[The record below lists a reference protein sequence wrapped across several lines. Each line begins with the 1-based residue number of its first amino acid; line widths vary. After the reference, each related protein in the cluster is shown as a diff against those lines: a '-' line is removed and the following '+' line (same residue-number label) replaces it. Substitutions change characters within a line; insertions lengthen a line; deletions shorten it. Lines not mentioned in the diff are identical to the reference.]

1 MTNTAASGT
10 STLTLAPL
18 SGSIST
24 FRGVIQ
30 NGTATV
36 AVTMTTPGTQV
47 IAGTDTY
54 SGSTTITAGTLQLG
68 STTALASSM
77 PVTIGNNGVFDLGG
91 FSPTLAS
98 LTGTGIVFNGVG
110 GASTLI
116 LSPTSGTSTYGGSIR
131 DGLGTV
137 ALTISATG
145 TEVLTGSST
154 YSGPTTIS
162 SGTLQLG
169 NGGNTGSINGSSGVT
184 DNTLLVFDVSGTSTF
199 SPVISGVGN
208 VTQNSGGVMILTA
221 SNTYSGLTTISNGTL
236 QIGNGV
242 DGSINNTSGFTGN
255 GTLAYDLSGGTTL
268 SIALTGGMGL
278 AQIGTG
284 TVIVTGNETYTGQ
297 TTIGSGDILQ
307 IGNNGTAG
315 SINGGSISDS
325 GTLAFDLTNP
335 TTTFGRSINGTGG
348 VTQMT
353 ATVLKL
359 TGGGN
364 YSGQT
369 TISAGHHPVWHRKRP
384 GEFVNHFLWQRQHGG
399 GPQRRVRVGR
409 GANRQR
415 HREPEH
421 RRVHHPHAHADLGR
435 EHHLRR
441 RPAKQLGHAQLDS
454 RRPGHAGSRRQ

>member
-1 MTNTAASGT
+1 MQMTSTLLKITGNDSYTGPTTISAGTIQLGNSFALGNSSTVSFGSSSAVLDLDSYSATIGALAGNGTVTNTAASGT

-24 FRGVIQ
+24 FRGVIR

-36 AVTMTTPGTQV
+36 AVTINGAGTQV

-116 LSPTSGTSTYGGSIR
+116 FAPTSGTSTYGGSIR

-184 DNTLLVFDVSGTSTF
+184 DNTLLVFDVSGTATF

-236 QIGNGV
+236 QIGNG
-242 DGSINNTSGFTGN
+242 GPARS
-255 GTLAYDLSGGTTL
+255 
-268 SIALTGGMGL
+268 
-278 AQIGTG
+278 
-284 TVIVTGNETYTGQ
+284 
-297 TTIGSGDILQ
+297 TIP
-307 IGNNGTAG
+307 AG
-315 SINGGSISDS
+315 SPA
-325 GTLAFDLTNP
+325 TERWP
-335 TTTFGRSINGTGG
+335 TIFPAAQPSRS
-348 VTQMT
+348 
-353 ATVLKL
+353 
-359 TGGGN
+359 
-364 YSGQT
+364 
-369 TISAGHHPVWHRKRP
+369 R
-384 GEFVNHFLWQRQHGG
+384 
-399 GPQRRVRVGR
+399 
-409 GANRQR
+409 
-415 HREPEH
+415 
-421 RRVHHPHAHADLGR
+421 
-435 EHHLRR
+435 
-441 RPAKQLGHAQLDS
+441 
-454 RRPGHAGSRRQ
+454 